1 MSANTYKNVILLGAT
16 GDTGKYILPALL
28 ADSNFNVT
36 VLSRINSNAIF
47 PSNVKV
53 IKVDYSDKNALTK
66 ALVGQDVIISTV
78 GGEGL
83 FDNFGTTLVE
93 AAIDAGVKWFIPSE
107 FGTDY
112 DDPIATTIPPLAS
125 KLAVAKLLRENQS
138 RINHTFI
145 TTGMFLDWGFD
156 NGFLGFD
163 IPNHTVTLYDEGKVR
178 TSGTTLPNIAKAVV
192 AAIRHPEV
200 SLNKRIFIA
209 DATFTQQEVLALFE
223 KYTNTKWTVKHVS
236 TKDKQK
242 EGDEKLAHGNPGEA
256 LYNYVIYLVYGD
268 SKINMLD
275 GRTSNKDLAIPR
287 ISLDQI
293 VKEAVQR
300 TNPAQ

>member
-1 MSANTYKNVILLGAT
+1 MSANAYKNVILLGAT
-16 GDTGKYILPALL
+16 GDTGKYILSALL
-28 ADSNFNVT
+28 ADSTFNVSI
-36 VLSRINSNAIF
+36 LSRINSNATF

-53 IKVDYSDKNALTK
+53 FKVDYSDKDALTK
-66 ALVGQDVIISTV
+66 ALVGQDVVISTV

-83 FDNFGTTLVE
+83 FDNFGRTLVE

-112 DDPIATTIPPLAS
+112 DDPIAATIPPLSS

-138 RINHTFI
+138 HINHTFI

-163 IPNHTVTLYDEGKVR
+163 IPNRTVTLYDEGKAR
-178 TSGTTLPNIAKAVV
+178 TSGTILPHIAQAVV
-192 AAIRHPEV
+192 AAIHHPEI
-200 SLNKRIFIA
+200 SLNKRIYIA
-209 DATFTQQEVLALFE
+209 DATFTQEEVLALFE
-223 KYTNTKWTVKHVS
+223 KYTNTKWKVKHVS

-242 EGDEKLAHGNPGEA
+242 EGAEQLAQGNPGQA
-256 LYNYVIYLVYGD
+256 LYHYVRYLVYSGL
-268 SKINMLD
+268 KVNMLE
-275 GRTSNKDLAIPR
+275 GRTSNKELGIPT